1 MPKQVRLVYEARME
15 LRDIA
20 AFHREKVGPNSARK
34 ITDRILSELDRLA
47 NFPQMGFVPPV
58 KMAAEAG
65 YRVLI
70 VKDYLCFYR
79 VEETEVLVYHIVH
92 GSTDYIRRIFR

>member
-1 MPKQVRLVYEARME
+1 MLKEVRLVYEARME

-20 AFHREKVGPNSARK
+20 AFHKEKVGVHSARK
-34 ITDRILSELDRLA
+34 ITDKILNSLERLA
-47 NFPQMGFVPPV
+47 DFPEMGFVPPV

-65 YRVLI
+65 YRVLA

-79 VEETEVLVYHIVH
+79 VEEKAIFVYHIVH

>member
-1 MPKQVRLVYEARME
+1 MPKEVRLVYEARME

-20 AFHREKVGPNSARK
+20 AFHKEKVGVHSARK
-34 ITDRILSELDRLA
+34 ITDKILNSLERLA
-47 NFPQMGFVPPV
+47 DFPEMGFVPPV
-58 KMAAEAG
+58 KMVAEAG
-65 YRVLI
+65 YRVLA

-79 VEETEVLVYHIVH
+79 VEEKAIFVYHIVH